1 MPCIGS
7 TTTPSTRRSC
17 PHTVSTRAASWM
29 PSTQIRLARAVR
41 AVRFATFTDPD
52 ADTTGPFATG
62 GGTTSVA
69 GRPSTRNAA
78 GRSGKT
84 RWRPC
89 RSSRVTSRTSTRTT
103 APQNPL
109 AGSSTT
115 TPRSAGTSGI
125 SRLRTTRR
133 PSAPNAPR

>member
-7 TTTPSTRRSC
+7 TTTPSTRRSW
-17 PHTVSTRAASWM
+17 PHTVSTSAASWM

-41 AVRFATFTDPD
+41 AVTFATRTDPD
-52 ADTTGPFATG
+52 AEITGPVGAR

-69 GRPSTRNAA
+69 GRPSTRNAPA
-78 GRSGKT
+78 RSGNT

-89 RSSRVTSRTSTRTT
+89 RSSRVTSRMSTRTT

-109 AGSSTT
+109 PGSSTT
-115 TPRSAGTSGI
+115 VPRSAGTSGI
-125 SRLRTTRR
+125 SRLRTTRV

>member
-1 MPCIGS
+1 M
-7 TTTPSTRRSC
+7 
-17 PHTVSTRAASWM
+17 RAA
-29 PSTQIRLARAVR
+29 
-41 AVRFATFTDPD
+41 RFATFTDPD
-52 ADTTGPFATG
+52 AEITGPAAAG

-78 GRSGKT
+78 GRSGNT
-84 RWRPC
+84 RCRPC
-89 RSSRVTSRTSTRTT
+89 RSSSVTSRTSTRTT

-115 TPRSAGTSGI
+115 VPRSAGTSGI
-125 SRLRTTRR
+125 WRLRTIRA